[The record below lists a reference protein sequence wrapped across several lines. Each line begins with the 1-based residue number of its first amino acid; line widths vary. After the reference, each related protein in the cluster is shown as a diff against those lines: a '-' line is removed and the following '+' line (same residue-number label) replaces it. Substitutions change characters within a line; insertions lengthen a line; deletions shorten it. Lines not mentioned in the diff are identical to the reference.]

1 MKSLHVFTKLIYN
14 YIEQTNK
21 KSCKTM
27 LAYTDDLD
35 VDNKKGELTMI
46 KINQVCEDYEIIF
59 TSSE

>member
-21 KSCKTM
+21 KSCKTT

-46 KINQVCEDYEIIF
+46 KINQVREDYEIIF

>member
-46 KINQVCEDYEIIF
+46 KINQVREDYEIIF
-59 TSSE
+59 YYKF

>member
-46 KINQVCEDYEIIF
+46 KINQVREDYEF
-59 TSSE
+59 